1 MLRLTKFKTYKMR
14 ENEFIK
20 NSLKKQMQNK
30 SIIYLLFICLI
41 LIKPVLSFSQWTNNS
56 SINTSVCTANNDQK
70 DYSIASDTKGGAFI
84 IWADKRNNL
93 QRADIFAQRIN
104 SLGFNLWAVDGIGVC
119 VTSADK
125 ANPTTTEDGNGGVII
140 AWDDS
145 INADRDIYAQKLDSS
160 GNQKWT
166 TNGVPIVIKASKQKN
181 VKIVSDGA
189 GGAIAVWE
197 DSLSGYWD
205 IYAQRINSDGLTM
218 WTIGGVPVCT
228 AILNQKSPRLVSDGS
243 GGAYITWQDKR
254 GGVDYDIYAQHLNSS
269 GVPQFALNGIVI
281 CNAIDKQ
288 TDPKIVS
295 DRFGGAIVTWQ
306 DKRGGISYDVYAQRI
321 TATGSLQWIL
331 NGVAVCT
338 ADSSQTS
345 IDITSDNISG
355 AILTW
360 RDKRN
365 GLYHDI
371 YAQKVNMTGT
381 IAWQLNG
388 IKISSTALTQT
399 NPNICGDGSG
409 GAIITWQ
416 DSTIG
421 NWDILTQRV
430 NSSGNI
436 MWSSGGNF
444 VSNANNI
451 QINPKN
457 ISDGKGG
464 CIYIWQDFRN
474 GLNDDV
480 YAQHLT
486 ALGVEGIGDE
496 IILEP
501 VLFNIFP
508 NPISESAIID
518 CSDKKNNLDLC
529 IGIVYDIFGR
539 EICLFNIDKFDY
551 KLDVKNFSD
560 GVYLLK
566 IYEKEK
572 VIACKKFIVK
582 K

>member
-1 MLRLTKFKTYKMR
+1 MYKTIKIITNSKKLINNKFTRYL
-14 ENEFIK
+14 FFVSLFLL
-20 NSLKKQMQNK
+20 NSYITL
-30 SIIYLLFICLI
+30 
-41 LIKPVLSFSQWTNNS
+41 SQWTNNS
-56 SINTSVCTANNDQK
+56 AINTSVCTANNNQK

-84 IWADKRNNL
+84 IWTDKRNNIK
-93 QRADIFAQRIN
+93 RSDIFAQRIN
-104 SLGFNLWAVDGIGVC
+104 SLGYNLWTVDGIGVC

-125 ANPTTTEDGNGGVII
+125 ANPSTTEDGNGGVII

-160 GNQKWT
+160 GNPQWT
-166 TNGVPIVIKASKQKN
+166 INGIPIVVKASKQKN
-181 VKIVSDGA
+181 VKIISDGA

-197 DSLSGYWD
+197 DSLAGYWD
-205 IYAQRINSDGLTM
+205 IYAQRINGNGVTM
-218 WTIGGVPVCT
+218 WTSGGVPVCT
-228 AILNQKSPRLVSDGS
+228 AIMNQKSPRLVTDGF
-243 GGAYITWQDKR
+243 GGAYIVWQDKR

-269 GVPQFALNGIVI
+269 GVPQFVLNGIAI
-281 CNAIDKQ
+281 CNSIDKQ

-295 DRFGGAIVTWQ
+295 DKLGGAIITWQ

-321 TATGSLQWIL
+321 TSAGSLQWIS
-331 NGVAVCT
+331 NGVSICS

-421 NWDILTQRV
+421 NWDIRTQRI
-430 NSSGNI
+430 NASGAALWNAGGNI
-436 MWSSGGNF
+436 
-444 VSNANNI
+444 VSNAINT
-451 QINPKN
+451 QTNPKN
-457 ISDGKGG
+457 ISDGKSG

-474 GLNDDV
+474 GLNDDI

-486 ALGVEGIGDE
+486 SLGVEGIGDE
-496 IILEP
+496 NLLESDYFY
-501 VLFNIFP
+501 LYP
-508 NPISESAIID
+508 NPISESAVIY
-518 CSDKKNNLDLC
+518 CSDEKTSQNLC

-539 EICLFNIDKFDY
+539 EISIFNMTKSEY
-551 KLDVKNFSD
+551 NLDIKNFSD
-560 GVYLLK
+560 GLYFLK
-566 IYEKEK
+566 IIQSKK
-572 VIACKKFIVK
+572 AIAFKKFIVK